1 MIKEHLTT
9 SPAQTKKLG
18 KSLAQKALK
27 SSSRKRAFVVGLEGE
42 LGSGKTTFLQG
53 FASGLGIRGRVLS
66 PTFIIIRRLK
76 NFYHIDCYRIQKPR
90 ELLNLGFKKMV
101 DNPQNII
108 AIEWADR
115 VKKILPKNT
124 VMVKFKPVNKQ
135 VRKIRIKHL

>member
-9 SPAQTKKLG
+9 NPAQTKKLG

-27 SSSRKRAFVVGLEGE
+27 SSSRKRAFVVGLGGE

-76 NFYHIDCYRIQKPR
+76 NFYHIDCYRIQRPK
-90 ELLNLGFKKMV
+90 ELLDLGFKKIV